1 MTADLK
7 SLKSDFAD
15 WLKGPGEAMYG
26 GIIKA
31 AASNVAR
38 RIRRRLETP
47 NLFPHIEHEDRA
59 ELEKC
64 KQAHERGEKMVQRG
78 RARNETIKTLTEA
91 DAGLKIT
98 ADDLAGYPQKE

>member
-1 MTADLK
+1 M
-7 SLKSDFAD
+7 SDFAD

-47 NLFPHIEHEDRA
+47 NLFPHLEHEDRA
-59 ELEKC
+59 ELEKTSEVW
-64 KQAHERGEKMVQRG
+64 QRGDKMVKRG
-78 RARNETIKTLTEA
+78 RARNEAIGNITEA
-91 DAGLKIT
+91 DVGLQIT
-98 ADDLAGYPQKE
+98 ADDLNVYK